1 MSRISIG
8 AALLLA
14 SCTTMHT
21 PPTRAGAIATANSL
35 VKVGEAGDRAI
46 GKLSRAGFRC
56 RQLASHEYASFHPEP
71 IKVMSCFTEA
81 DKTAEGYSLV
91 YASLTIDRV
100 GQVVEMHVD
109 WYPVIYRNL
118 RKDAEGRTIVVR
130 DGQ

>member
-1 MSRISIG
+1 MYRTSIG

-14 SCTTMHT
+14 SCTTVQT
-21 PPTRAGAIATANSL
+21 PPTRAGAIALANSL
-35 VKVGEAGDRAI
+35 AQVGDASDRAI

-56 RQLASHEYASFHPEP
+56 RQLAPHEYASFDTRT
-71 IKVMSCFTEA
+71 IKVMNCFTEA

-91 YASLTIDRV
+91 YASLGIDRA
-100 GQVVEMHVD
+100 GQVVEMHAD

-118 RKDAEGRTIVVR
+118 RKDAQGRTIVVR